1 MLPVLLVALG
11 GALGAVARFLV
22 AGFFLRRAGADFP
35 WGTLFINISGC
46 VLIGAYFA
54 YAGAHQGLHP
64 NYRYLIPI
72 GFIGGYTTFS
82 AYALEVQRLIERGA
96 FAWALFY
103 LLASNALGLGAVF
116 AGLWLGR
123 RAS

>member
-1 MLPVLLVALG
+1 MVPTLVVALG
-11 GALGAVARFLV
+11 GALGAASRFAVAELMMRRFG
-22 AGFFLRRAGADFP
+22 AGFP